1 MPSFLSRRKRLPV
14 GLIGI
19 DAAFCLAVAAFSVT
33 RRRELA
39 DHVAA
44 LGPALC
50 HLPAVQR
57 RGLVAHSAPGS
68 TRPTTTST
76 AAAAATT
83 TATTTASATTTS
95 TSSSSSAPTG
105 RRERGHYY
113 RVSAKLG
120 NAASLVSPTR
130 PRYLDAT
137 RSGPS

>member
-76 AAAAATT
+76 AAATATAAATT

-95 TSSSSSAPTG
+95 TSSSS
-105 RRERGHYY
+105 
-113 RVSAKLG
+113 
-120 NAASLVSPTR
+120 
-130 PRYLDAT
+130 
-137 RSGPS
+137 

>member
-1 MPSFLSRRKRLPV
+1 M

-95 TSSSSSAPTG
+95 TSSSS
-105 RRERGHYY
+105 
-113 RVSAKLG
+113 
-120 NAASLVSPTR
+120 
-130 PRYLDAT
+130 
-137 RSGPS
+137 